1 MRQRITDERV
11 IEGLGGNAAAL
22 WPDRAR
28 SDADDAMA
36 RGWYA
41 ALPAASETVEDALR
55 FSGDLGGMDFEQAV
69 VLGIGGSAQAARA
82 LIALGPHDAGWDAL
96 PVTVLDSIVPEV
108 VVEAS
113 EDIDFGKT
121 LFIVASASGTTME
134 TMLLY
139 RYFRARVE
147 EAVGKPDAARR
158 FAAVTVQGSPLAALA
173 EADGFLR
180 RFECSK
186 DVAGR
191 FSSFTQFGLLP
202 PALAGVDVRAVVD
215 GAARMR
221 RACTAG
227 LEQGNPGASPGSWLA
242 AVMQEGRDKLTFI
255 APPGAR
261 PFLVWIEQ
269 LLAESTGKNG
279 EGLVPVLDEPLLHA
293 SSYGDDR
300 AFACVPLAGE
310 RDPDADRL
318 LDALSEAGH
327 PVAVF
332 APLSPLS
339 VGAEM
344 YRWQHA
350 TVTASALAGLW
361 PFDQP
366 DVQEPKDM
374 ARRIVEA
381 EYSHATP
388 EPDSAEAI
396 IDALRTAA
404 RGTYLAV
411 MAFVHATPEL
421 EAVLRE
427 LRRTVAETYGFPVTV
442 GFGPEFLHSTGQLH
456 KAGPRSVVALQLHER
471 GGADVSVPG
480 DARTFGD
487 ILAAQADAD
496 LRVLRDRGLP
506 AFRLPCGDEGP
517 ASAVLDL
524 CWAVRKPP
532 SV

>member
-1 MRQRITDERV
+1 
-11 IEGLGGNAAAL
+11 
-22 WPDRAR
+22 
-28 SDADDAMA
+28 MA
-36 RGWYA
+36 RGWHA
-41 ALPAASETVEDALR
+41 APLAGTENVEDALR
-55 FSGDLGGMDFEQAV
+55 FAGDLEGMDFEQAL

-82 LIALGPHDAGWDAL
+82 LIALGPRDAGRNPL

-113 EDIDFGKT
+113 ESVDFRKT
-121 LFIVASASGTTME
+121 LFIVASASGTTVE

-158 FAAVTVQGSPLAALA
+158 FAAVTAPRSPLAALA
-173 EADGFLR
+173 EADGFLQ
-180 RFECSK
+180 RFECPK
-186 DVAGR
+186 GIAGR

-215 GAARMR
+215 GAAGMR
-221 RACTAG
+221 LACSSR
-227 LEQGNPGASPGSWLA
+227 LEQGNPGASLGAWLA
-242 AVMQEGRDKLTFI
+242 ALMREGRNKLTFL
-255 APPGAR
+255 APSGTR
-261 PFLVWIEQ
+261 PLLVWIEQ
-269 LLAESTGKNG
+269 LLAESTGKDG
-279 EGLVPVLDEPLLHA
+279 EGLAPVLDEPLLDA

-300 AFACVPLAGE
+300 AFVRIPLAGE
-310 RDPDADRL
+310 PDPDADRL
-318 LDALSEAGH
+318 LDALGGAGH

-332 APLSPLS
+332 PPLSPPS

-350 TVTASALAGLW
+350 VVTASALAGIW

-366 DVQEPKDM
+366 DVQASKDM
-374 ARRIVEA
+374 ARRIVKA
-381 EYSHATP
+381 EYTHAAP
-388 EPDSAEAI
+388 EPDGEETVAG
-396 IDALRTAA
+396 ALRDAPP
-404 RGTYLAV
+404 RSYVCV
-411 MAFVHATPEL
+411 MVFAHATPEL
-421 EAVLRE
+421 EAALRE
-427 LRRTVAETYGFPVTV
+427 LRRAIPEAYGFPVTV

-456 KAGPRSVVALQLHER
+456 KGGPRSVVALQLHER

-480 DARTFGD
+480 DAHTFGD

-506 AFRLPCGDEGP
+506 AFRLRCGVDGP
-517 ASAVLDL
+517 ASAVLEL
-524 CWAVRKPP
+524 CRAVRKSP